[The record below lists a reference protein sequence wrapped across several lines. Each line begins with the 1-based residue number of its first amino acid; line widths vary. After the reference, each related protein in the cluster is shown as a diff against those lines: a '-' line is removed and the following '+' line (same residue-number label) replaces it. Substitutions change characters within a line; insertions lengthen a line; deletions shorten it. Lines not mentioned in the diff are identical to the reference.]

1 MCTWYPKTVL
11 TKHGVTG
18 DPCTHDI
25 PSSVKL
31 GKKLEAG
38 FINDVLNI
46 QRQYFPY
53 AFQHLKATLALE
65 VLQTKFDHILHVQK
79 NFP

>member
-1 MCTWYPKTVL
+1 MLASLHQCPENGMCTWYPKTVL

-38 FINDVLNI
+38 FINDV
-46 QRQYFPY
+46 
-53 AFQHLKATLALE
+53 
-65 VLQTKFDHILHVQK
+65 
-79 NFP
+79 

>member
-38 FINDVLNI
+38 FINDV
-46 QRQYFPY
+46 
-53 AFQHLKATLALE
+53 
-65 VLQTKFDHILHVQK
+65 
-79 NFP
+79 